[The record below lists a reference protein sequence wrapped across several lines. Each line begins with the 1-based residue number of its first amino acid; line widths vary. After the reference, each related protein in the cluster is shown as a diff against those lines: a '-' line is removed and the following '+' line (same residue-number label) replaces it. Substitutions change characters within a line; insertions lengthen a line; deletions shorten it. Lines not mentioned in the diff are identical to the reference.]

1 MEEVVIQVNAPA
13 SWDLGRVNPLLEAE
27 LFRVMQERGAT
38 SMTNRLTCGGRLVD
52 DAPDQYVW
60 TATYQIG

>member
-1 MEEVVIQVNAPA
+1 MEEVVIEVNAPA

-27 LFRVMQERGAT
+27 LYRVMQERGAT
-38 SMTNRLTCGGRLVD
+38 SMTNRLSCGGRLVD
-52 DAPDQYVW
+52 DAASLYVW